1 MAAKSQAAM
10 AAHARSRAALLFAG
24 SVLSFFLQAHHRCTG
39 GLGSVRNC
47 RKLLGMRS
55 SALPLIQIAQY
66 LPDRLHVNVPGFVGA
81 ILGEVKRY
89 GGQQ

>member
-1 MAAKSQAAM
+1 
-10 AAHARSRAALLFAG
+10 
-24 SVLSFFLQAHHRCTG
+24 
-39 GLGSVRNC
+39 
-47 RKLLGMRS
+47 MRS